1 MTRQLS
7 ESDIVK
13 LRDAILNA
21 DNLSKALDNT
31 EKVLYELG
39 YSRITE
45 PAPMLSDEKI
55 AEAKTRAKFSD

>member
-21 DNLSKALDNT
+21 DSLSKALDNT
-31 EKVLYELG
+31 ERVLHELG

-45 PAPMLSDEKI
+45 PAPVLGDETI